1 MRNSSRIATYHGKDE
16 TAGWRDSLITP
27 AVYDTVENEYR
38 RIRKGIALTDSS
50 HYGKFKVEGTGAVDL
65 INRISFADA
74 VRVPINRMMPSYVL
88 NEDGSLF
95 CEMFV
100 ANYGD
105 YYRILSEGVEPEK
118 LFALLREEIEKRAP
132 DTFITDETQT
142 QSLIGLDG
150 PYSWELLKEFM
161 GASIIGVRYLE
172 IVSGN
177 QLDGIPFTLYRA
189 GKTGEYGYLL
199 QVDTDHVI
207 GLWQTLLE
215 LGQRFDLRPAGY
227 QALDLCRME
236 NRFANMHH
244 EAGLAKHVLEL
255 NTRVMVSRD
264 KEDYIGRVAV
274 EEKLDNGIERRLI
287 GMTLEEGQIGQPSL
301 ECGDGVYS
309 DDDKI
314 GEIANLG
321 FSFTLNRW
329 IALAFLDVDYA
340 YAGLDYRLG
349 GQGGDYGAKT
359 VSAPF
364 IFNQSLRIRP
374 QEDSYF
380 NET

>member
-1 MRNSSRIATYHGKDE
+1 MSYSSKIAIYYGKDE
-16 TAGWRDSLITP
+16 TAGRRDGWTTP
-27 AVYDTVENEYR
+27 AIYDTVENEYWQ
-38 RIRKGIALTDSS
+38 IRKGIALTDYSY
-50 HYGKFKVEGTGAVDL
+50 HGKFRIEGAGALDL
-65 INRISFADA
+65 INKISFADV

-105 YYRILSEGVEPEK
+105 YYQILSEGIEPEK
-118 LFALLREEIEKRAP
+118 LFALLRDEVEKRVP

-161 GASIIGVRYLE
+161 GAGIIGTRYLE
-172 IVSGN
+172 IIPDN
-177 QLDGIPFTLYRA
+177 RLDGIPFTLYRA
-189 GKTGEYGYLL
+189 GKTGEYGYVL
-199 QVDTDHVI
+199 QVDADQMI
-207 GLWQTLLE
+207 EFWQKLLE
-215 LGQRFDLRPAGY
+215 WGQRFNVRPAGY
-227 QALDLCRME
+227 QAIDLCRME
-236 NRFANMHH
+236 NRFANVHR
-244 EAGLAKHVLEL
+244 EAGLARHVLEL

-264 KEDYIGRVAV
+264 KDDYIGRAAV
-274 EEKLDNGIERRLI
+274 EEKLDSGIERRLI
-287 GMTLEEGQIGQPSL
+287 GMMLEDGQNDRPLL
-301 ECGDGVYS
+301 ECGDGVYF
-309 DDDKI
+309 DHDKI

-340 YAGLDYRLG
+340 YVGLDYRLG
-349 GQGGDYGAKT
+349 DHGDGHGAKT